1 MTVNLT
7 ADQVA
12 RTIDHTLLK
21 PEATAEQIDALC
33 DEGLRFGFGA
43 VCINPV
49 YVRRVADRLCRRR
62 VNGEFDQRPAVVSVA
77 GFPLGASTTAT
88 KADEARRAIDD
99 GATEIDMVA
108 AIGPLI
114 DGDRA
119 AVRRDIEAVARVVHQ
134 TNDGGML
141 KVSLQTG
148 ALTKEQ
154 IILGCRCCV
163 EGEADF
169 VKTSTGLHP
178 CGGATVEQVQLL
190 YRHASPLKVK
200 ASGGIRTAAIARAM
214 LEAGA
219 ARIGTSAGVNIVE
232 EMRRPDP

>member
-1 MTVNLT
+1 MNFSS
-7 ADQVA
+7 DEVA
-12 RTIDHTLLK
+12 RRIDHTLLN
-21 PEATAEQIDALC
+21 PEATAAQIDALC
-33 DEGLRFGFGA
+33 DEARRYRLGA

-49 YVRRVADRLCRRR
+49 HVRRVAERLSRAPA
-62 VNGEFDQRPAVVSVA
+62 NDESAHRPAVASVA
-77 GFPLGASTTAT
+77 GFPLGASVTAT

-108 AIGPLI
+108 AIGALI

-119 AVRRDIEAVARVVHQ
+119 AVRKDIEAVARVVHQ
-134 TNDGGML
+134 ATGGGIL
-141 KVSLQTG
+141 KVILETG

-154 IILGCRCCV
+154 IVLGCRCCV

-169 VKTSTGLHP
+169 VKTSTGFHP

-190 YRHASPLKVK
+190 HRHASPLKVK
-200 ASGGIRTAAIARAM
+200 AAGGIRTAAAAKAM

-219 ARIGTSAGVNIVE
+219 ARIGTSAGVSIVE
-232 EMRRPDP
+232 EIRRAEP

>member
-1 MTVNLT
+1 MTVNLP

-21 PEATAEQIDALC
+21 PEATAGQIDALC
-33 DEGLRFGFGA
+33 NEARRYGFGA

-49 YVRRVADRLCRRR
+49 YVRRVAERLSLYPA
-62 VNGEFDQRPAVVSVA
+62 NDESDHRPAVVSVA

-108 AIGPLI
+108 AIGALI

-134 TNDGGML
+134 TIDGGIL
-141 KVSLQTG
+141 KVILETG
-148 ALTKEQ
+148 VLTKEQ
-154 IILGCRCCV
+154 LIFGCRCCV

-190 YRHASPLKVK
+190 YRHGSPLKVK

-232 EMRRPDP
+232 EMRRADP